1 MVPTRAMLVWC
12 LVGTMA
18 LMTIASFALAR
29 LTVDVSNN
37 PWLPLAI
44 TGLLAISFFYRYRR
58 PDPHLCAV
66 TEAAAQMLLILLFG
80 ILLTYAALTTNFPY
94 RDAEL
99 YAIDGALG
107 LDRRAYLDF
116 INSRP
121 LLAELSGYCYQSL
134 LPQFALVPMLLM
146 IANQLPHLRRWMIA
160 FGLALITT
168 SAISIFMPAVA
179 AFVYLDLTPQVYA
192 NVASTVYTHVP
203 TLEALR
209 AGTLHSIKLDNLEG
223 LVTFPSFHTAGA
235 LMFIWA
241 LRTVPFVRWP
251 AVALNIALIAATPID
266 GAHYF
271 IDLIGG
277 AAVAF
282 AAIAASHWLCPYARA
297 DEDLAVAVPAA
308 PATAKSARASI

>member
-146 IANQLPHLRRWMIA
+146 IANQLPHLRWWMIA

-282 AAIAASHWLCPYARA
+282 AAIAASHWLCRYARA
-297 DEDLAVAVPAA
+297 DEDLAVAVSAA